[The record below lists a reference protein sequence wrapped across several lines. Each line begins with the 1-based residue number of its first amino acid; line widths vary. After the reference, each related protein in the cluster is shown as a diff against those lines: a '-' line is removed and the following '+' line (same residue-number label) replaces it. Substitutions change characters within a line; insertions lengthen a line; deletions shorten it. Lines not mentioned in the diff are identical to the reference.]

1 MAAKEGGRVIIDFS
15 SPNTAKQMHVGHIR
29 STIIGE
35 CLARLM
41 KLQGNE
47 VIKDNHLGDWG
58 TQFESCFTPSKEKR
72 LT

>member
-1 MAAKEGGRVIIDFS
+1 
-15 SPNTAKQMHVGHIR
+15 MHVGHIR

-47 VIKDNHLGDWG
+47 VIKDNHLEIG
-58 TQFESCFTPSKEKR
+58 ELNSNLASTPSKEKR